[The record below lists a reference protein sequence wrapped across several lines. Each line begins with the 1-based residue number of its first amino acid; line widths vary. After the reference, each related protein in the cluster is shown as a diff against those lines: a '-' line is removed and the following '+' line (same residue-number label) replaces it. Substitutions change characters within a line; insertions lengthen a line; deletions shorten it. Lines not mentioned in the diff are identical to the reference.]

1 MTTAQVEALRDLY
14 EQDETAWLERTAEF
28 IQQRRFGELD
38 YANLA
43 VYLCD
48 MARRDRREVKS
59 RLMILLAHLL
69 KWEQQPDRRSGSW
82 AATIQ
87 LQQEEFADLASSG
100 VLRNHAE
107 AVLSDAYDKA
117 VKQAALET
125 ERSASDFPAECPY
138 SVEDLIRLDQ
148 LPE

>member
-1 MTTAQVEALRDLY
+1 MTATQVEALRNLY
-14 EQDETAWLERTAEF
+14 EQDETAWLDRMAEL
-28 IQQRRFGELD
+28 IQQRRLGELD
-38 YANLA
+38 YASLGEYLA
-43 VYLCD
+43 D

-59 RLMILLAHLL
+59 RLMVLLAHLL
-69 KWEQQPDRRSGSW
+69 KWEHQPSRRSGSW
-82 AATIQ
+82 AATIH

-107 AVLSDAYDKA
+107 AILGEAYDKA
-117 VKQAALET
+117 VKQAAVET
-125 ERSASDFPAECPY
+125 ELTASSFPAECPY